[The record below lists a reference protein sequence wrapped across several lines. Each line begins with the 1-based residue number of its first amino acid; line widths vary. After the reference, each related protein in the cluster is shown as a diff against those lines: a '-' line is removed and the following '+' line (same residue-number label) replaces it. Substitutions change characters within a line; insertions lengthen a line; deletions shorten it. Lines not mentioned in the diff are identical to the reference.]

1 MVILV
6 DDENSIILFSKRA
19 NVVVHLDDLQTVN
32 ISLLQSLQNVNLK
45 VALHIN
51 FEVIRLT
58 LALTS
63 LTVTSSS
70 AHKEIP

>member
-1 MVILV
+1 MMK
-6 DDENSIILFSKRA
+6 IIFEKFQISKRA

-32 ISLLQSLQNVNLK
+32 LDLSLLESLQNVNLK
-45 VALHIN
+45 VALRIDFGVN
-51 FEVIRLT
+51 RLT

-70 AHKEIP
+70 AHK